1 MRTHPTFLRYSLA
14 VTAAATC
21 GLVPDAAAQALTP
34 RVGSPI
40 PYRIELPAL
49 ATAADDGWSLEV
61 QGSGYY
67 VRVGAMDMMDEVDD
81 DELPVSDAEARR
93 LMTTLFMSSDSLLL
107 GLLEESMQEQQVDL
121 QDVVTEIRTLG
132 GQRSGYMRGR
142 VVCECGHSGTI
153 EMNLTVKDGI
163 LYMLM
168 FATEGEGA
176 ERHEPMMMR
185 IRESLVLADAPPP
198 LGVSP
203 GREVRP
209 IKSRN

>member
-1 MRTHPTFLRYSLA
+1 MRTQQTFLRYSLA
-14 VTAAATC
+14 ITAAATC
-21 GLVPDAAAQALTP
+21 GLAQDAAAQALTL

-40 PYRIELPAL
+40 PYRVELPAL
-49 ATAADDGWSLEV
+49 ATEADDGWSLEV
-61 QGSGYY
+61 EGSGYY

-81 DELPVSDAEARR
+81 PLPVSDTEARR

-132 GQRSGYMRGR
+132 GQRSGYLRGR

-176 ERHEPMMMR
+176 ERHEPMMTR

-198 LGVSP
+198 VGVAA
-203 GREVRP
+203 GRDTRV
-209 IKSRN
+209 IKRRN